1 MKHKLFKAW
10 EDSSRVAWI
19 LIRQTA
25 KYLERYKFIPNEI
38 TTVQLIIAATLIHH
52 SIYIQLTYSISV
64 TTYNS
69 SWITFWTSSLVP
81 TMLDMLKS
89 LCRLQKEGTCFERL
103 VSPMA
108 MDFTE
113 WKELFHSFHQI
124 CCHVNFVP
132 CIAPKIRYTFY
143 GKFFFVFLNVC
154 MRALFT
160 VFMHRLVSIEGYWIV
175 HLLLWK

>member
-19 LIRQTA
+19 LIRQTP

-103 VSPMA
+103 MSPIGNGFHWVEGIFSFFSPKLLSCKLCPMHCPIN
-108 MDFTE
+108 
-113 WKELFHSFHQI
+113 ELQI
-124 CCHVNFVP
+124 SWRVL
-132 CIAPKIRYTFY
+132 T
-143 GKFFFVFLNVC
+143 
-154 MRALFT
+154 
-160 VFMHRLVSIEGYWIV
+160 SS
-175 HLLLWK
+175 